1 MLDLPKGD
9 VSDLNVPPGMIMPYI
24 STTLDGWL
32 LCDGAIFDAVIYP
45 DLFAVLGDNFTP
57 NMTDFFPRGSIVQ
70 SEIDDFVM
78 QGQRTRM
85 PRTGSWT
92 LASAGAHVHYRG
104 NQIGNFAGGTRR
116 GVIGSAN
123 SQSEA
128 NGNHSHNSY
137 AGGDTFTRPPH
148 MNMAYLIK
156 T

>member
-1 MLDLPKGD
+1 MLDLPDGKT
-9 VSDLNVPPGMIMPYI
+9 SDLSVPPGMIMPYI

-32 LCDGAIFDAVIYP
+32 LCDGAIFDAIIYP

-57 NMTDFFPRGSIVQ
+57 NMTDFFPRASIVQ

-78 QGQRTRM
+78 QRQLTRL

-92 LASAGAHVHYRG
+92 LASAGNHNHAKG
-104 NQIGNFAGGTRR
+104 SQIANFAGGSWR
-116 GVIGSAN
+116 GVIGSTTTP
-123 SQSEA
+123 SSA

-137 AGGDTFTRPPH
+137 TGGDTFTRPPH